1 MPYVLSESI
10 IATNKAF
17 IIGIT
22 FLMSIALI
30 FNTVQYGE
38 SQIQDK
44 PNYVIRIQI
53 GSSVPSLQSS
63 IQASY
68 VPDTLP
74 KNNTVPG
81 IPINSSVT
89 WINDDESFHT
99 VTSGSI
105 LKGPNGIFNSG
116 ILAPKVNWSRTFN
129 NEGNFTYYCT
139 IHPYMDG
146 TIRVASMDQN

>member
-1 MPYVLSESI
+1 MPYVRSESVI
-10 IATNKAF
+10 VTNNAC

-22 FLMSIALI
+22 FVISLTLI
-30 FNTVQYGE
+30 FTVQYGE

-44 PNYVIRIQI
+44 PNYVVRIQI

-74 KNNTVPG
+74 IDNTVLG
-81 IPINSSVT
+81 IPINSTVT

-105 LKGPNGIFNSG
+105 LNGPNGIFNSG
-116 ILAPKVNWSRTFN
+116 ILPPKVNWSRIFN

-146 TIRVASMDQN
+146 TIRVANMDQN